1 VARIIARYTTEG
13 VHMDES
19 GKKVVKIDPLEYFT
33 AFQFIPSPDGSI
45 YGQGLGALLGNINE
59 SVNSLLNQLID
70 AGTLN
75 NLQSGFLGKGLR
87 IKMGNVGLAPGEWKV
102 VNATGDD
109 LSKSIFPLPSKEP
122 SAVLFQLMNLLI
134 QSGNQLA
141 SVAEIMVGKMPG
153 QNTPATTTQETV
165 DQAMKV
171 FTAVYKRNF
180 KALASEFKKVYNLFR
195 VNKEVVEKDA
205 QLLELELQPNDYN
218 GPDDDIIPSADP
230 TGDSVTVRMAKL
242 QQVGQALQF
251 GTINVMEFTKRLL
264 EINEIPNPQ
273 ALMQQPPPPPPDPK
287 MMAAQAKMQS
297 DQQKAGLDQQMMQME
312 MQMKAMEMQ
321 MKKQENEMKIQME
334 QTKMALEEAK
344 MQLEGRKAQQEMQIE
359 SAKGMMSLQHE
370 AVAGQ
375 QKIRQNEESF
385 KQKQAQQK
393 AKPKGSKPKEK

>member
-1 VARIIARYTTEG
+1 
-13 VHMDES
+13 
-19 GKKVVKIDPLEYFT
+19 
-33 AFQFIPSPDGSI
+33 
-45 YGQGLGALLGNINE
+45 
-59 SVNSLLNQLID
+59 LNQLID

-75 NLQSGFLGKGLR
+75 NLQSGFIGKGLR
-87 IKMGNVGLAPGEWKV
+87 IKMGQVGLSPGEWKV

-122 SAVLFQLMNLLI
+122 SPVLFNLMNLLI

-180 KALASEFKKVYNLFR
+180 RGLASEFKKVYNIFR
-195 VNKEVVEKDA
+195 MNWEVVQKDGEK
-205 QLLELELQPNDYN
+205 LELPLQPGDYD
-218 GPDDDIIPSADP
+218 GPDDDVIPSADP

-264 EINEIPNPQ
+264 DINEIPNPQ

-287 MMAAQAKMQS
+287 MMQAQAKMQA
-297 DQQKAGLDQQMMQME
+297 DQQKSQMDQQMMQME
-312 MQMKAMEMQ
+312 MQVKAMEMQ
-321 MKKQENEMKIQME
+321 MKQQENEMKIQME
-334 QTKMALEEAK
+334 QAKMALEEMK
-344 MQLEGRKAQQEMQIE
+344 MQLEGHKAQQEMQIE
-359 SAKGMMSLQHE
+359 GAKASMNMQTEAIMSRQKIQQNE
-370 AVAGQ
+370 MAGQ
-375 QKIRQNEESF
+375 QKLRQGEESF
-385 KQKQAQQK
+385 KQKQKQQK
-393 AKPKGSKPKEK
+393 AKGETKPKEK